1 MNRYVKKTTVS
12 ILVTMMSIAG
22 LQAQDSTSQ
31 NTEKVIVW
39 SKIEDNYQ
47 VQFIRE
53 HGAEYIL
60 RTPLHL
66 VDAQNQ
72 QEGFTTESVQK
83 VFQPIEFQTN
93 ELIQSRMS
101 YAGVGM
107 PLTFNESVRKE
118 VDRLLVN
125 RPTIEM
131 ALGRSQYFLELYD
144 NIILSYGAPRALRY
158 LPLVESSYK
167 PSSRSRAGAKGIW
180 QFMKGTARLYGLRV
194 NNTVDARLDPTQAS
208 DAAIRFLTDLYEE
221 FGDWELVLASY
232 NAGPGRVRRAIN
244 ASGLA
249 NPTFWEIKH
258 LLPRETRNY
267 VPKFMAAVYVMENA
281 AQIGL
286 VANQEGY
293 KTVEKQVAE
302 LRKANFKP
310 SVGTYYVSKSSIPA
324 NSTPLTY
331 TVKSGDNLGFIAEWY
346 DVKASQLRG
355 WNGISGNMIKVGQ
368 AIKVHVPKAKV
379 HVYKDINRLSF
390 AQKQRE
396 DSGASNADSEIRTAK
411 LTNLNKDFVVY
422 QVKTGDTLWSI
433 SRSNGVTVDQIIQ
446 LNNISNG
453 RNLKP
458 GMILK
463 IREKS

>member
-1 MNRYVKKTTVS
+1 MSQPIKITIFALFSFLS
-12 ILVTMMSIAG
+12 INCLN
-22 LQAQDSTSQ
+22 AQEAV
-31 NTEKVIVW
+31 NTAPDKVIVW
-39 SKIEDNYQ
+39 SKIENDYQ
-47 VQFIRE
+47 VQLIRE

-66 VDAQNQ
+66 VDLQNQ
-72 QEGFTTESVQK
+72 QENLANTNANVEVIR
-83 VFQPIEFQTN
+83 QPMEFQTN

-101 YAGVGM
+101 YANVGM
-107 PLTFNESVRKE
+107 PLTFNDSVRKE

-125 RPTIEM
+125 RETIEL
-131 ALGRSQYFLELYD
+131 ALGRSQYFLNLYD
-144 NIILSYGAPRALRY
+144 NTIINYGAPRALRY

-167 PSSRSRAGAKGIW
+167 PTSHSRAGAKGIW
-180 QFMKGTARLYGLRV
+180 QFMKGTARLYGLPV
-194 NNTVDARLDPTQAS
+194 NNSVDSRLDPIRAS
-208 DAAIRFLTDLYEE
+208 DAAIRFLTDLYED

-244 ASGLA
+244 ASGLE

-258 LLPRETRNY
+258 LLPRETRRY

-281 AQIGL
+281 SQIGL
-286 VANQEGY
+286 IANQEGY
-293 KTVEKQVAE
+293 KKVETQVAE
-302 LRKANFKP
+302 LQKANFKP
-310 SVGTYYVSKSSIPA
+310 SVGTYYASKSIIP
-324 NSTPLTY
+324 NHSTPLKY

-368 AIKVHVPKAKV
+368 AIKVYVPKAKV

-390 AQKQRE
+390 AQKQRDGG
-396 DSGASNADSEIRTAK
+396 DSKKMESKTLTAK
-411 LTNLNKDFVVY
+411 LSNNYVVY
-422 QVKTGDTLWSI
+422 QVKSGDTLWSI
-433 SRSNGVTVDQIIQ
+433 SRNNGVALEQILQ
-446 LNNISNG
+446 LNNISNS